1 MKLPSLAFAAAVGIA
16 AILFA
21 VFSLPEPPQSHG
33 DTHPKFASME
43 YGGPATDR
51 PPFVLWLGWGFG
63 VLEIAFFVA
72 MIALGASRRGSLRG
86 LGLPLIVAGV
96 AYAAVWTALVLAYRV
111 YASGDESAIF
121 LGFPAPTAWMLFAIW
136 PLPMIFVLFYTVG
149 FERWVA
155 TPQDLVE
162 IEERL
167 ARLRL
172 DAEVE
177 IEHSED

>member
-1 MKLPSLAFAAAVGIA
+1 MKLPSLVFAIAVGIA

-33 DTHPKFASME
+33 ESHPIYASME
-43 YGGPATDR
+43 HGGPAHAR
-51 PPFVLWLGWGFG
+51 PPFVLWLGWGLG

-72 MIALGASRRGSLRG
+72 MIALGASNRRGLRG
-86 LGLPLIVAGV
+86 LGLLLIVTGLAFV
-96 AYAAVWTALVLAYRV
+96 SVWSALVLAYRA
-111 YASGDESAIF
+111 YASDAESVLF
-121 LGFPAPTAWMLFAIW
+121 LGFPAPTAWMLFALW
-136 PLPMIFVLFYTVG
+136 PLPVFFVFFYTAG

-155 TPQDLVE
+155 TPRDIAE
-162 IEERL
+162 IEKRL

-172 DAEVE
+172 DSNAE